1 MGCGGPHIYGILEEK
16 GVKDPLDLPLRKR
29 LTEYI
34 RRNPGVHFR
43 KISRDLDLAIGQV
56 DFHLNSLVKGEVLI
70 KDSSTSNARYF
81 VRDKF
86 TREERK
92 AMSVLR
98 REIPRGVVV
107 YLLENPGSTPHE
119 ILGSFNFTHA
129 TLSYHLKRLERSGIL
144 VVEQKGRERF
154 YIVKDQDIIEM
165 LLVLYKTT
173 LLDTI
178 VDGIS

>member
-1 MGCGGPHIYGILEEK
+1 MEE
-16 GVKDPLDLPLRKR
+16 VRMKDPLDLPLRKR

-43 KISRDLDLAIGQV
+43 KISRDLDLAIGQL
-56 DFHLNSLVKGEVLI
+56 DFHLNALVKGEVLV

-86 TREERK
+86 TRDERK
-92 AMSVLR
+92 TLSILR
-98 REIPRGVVV
+98 REIPRGIV
-107 YLLENPGSTPHE
+107 LFLRENPASTPHT
-119 ILGSFNFTHA
+119 ILGSFNITHA
-129 TLSYHLKRLERSGIL
+129 TLSYHLKRLEKAGIL
-144 VVEQKGRERF
+144 EVEQIGRERL
-154 YIVKDQDIIEM
+154 YSLKDPETVEM
-165 LLVLYKTT
+165 LLVIYKTT